1 MLDQDAVGDVEG
13 DVEAFRNE
21 LDADERATMVDLCVA
36 ATGEEPQLVDHGPE
50 GRYVEGVVRLRR
62 GLSDARARHRIGH
75 ELGHLFY
82 ERVEYAGA
90 DLEERCDLFGA
101 ALCMPRRAARAALRS
116 VGHRVHGLAA
126 HFGVTQSVSLLRIGE
141 VTGRP
146 VCLLCFRGPIARGAD
161 FAWPSASALVA
172 GLRQGRADVHP
183 VRISDEPN
191 RLGLM
196 VDRGTWLAMS
206 A

>member
-1 MLDQDAVGDVEG
+1 M
-13 DVEAFRNE
+13 
-21 LDADERATMVDLCVA
+21 
-36 ATGEEPQLVDHGPE
+36 
-50 GRYVEGVVRLRR
+50 EGVVRLRR

-146 VCLLCFRGPIARGAD
+146 VCLLCFKGPIARGAD

-172 GLRQGRADVHP
+172 GLRQGRRMCIPCGSRTSPTALVSWSTVAP
-183 VRISDEPN
+183 GSR
-191 RLGLM
+191 
-196 VDRGTWLAMS
+196 
-206 A
+206 

>member
-13 DVEAFRNE
+13 DAEAFREE
-21 LDADERATMVDLCVA
+21 LGADERTTMFGLCVA

-82 ERVEYAGA
+82 ERVEYVHE

-101 ALCMPRRAARAALRS
+101 ALCMPRRSVRVALRA

-146 VCLLCFRGPIARGAD
+146 VCLFCFSGPIIRGAD
-161 FAWPSASALVA
+161 FAWPSTSALVA
-172 GLRQGRADVHP
+172 ALRRGRADVHP
-183 VRISDEPN
+183 VRISDEPD
-191 RLGLM
+191 RFGLM
-196 VDRGTWLAMS
+196 ANRGTWLAMS